1 MAIKRVLEK
10 DEKWGM
16 HIGGLTT
23 PKSAKVNLKV
33 LCECLEEYE
42 INEKFGYT
50 KAGKNWEGA
59 ENITRSSECP
69 SCEDRTFLT
78 YNYRTYTKDGWYGYV
93 IKISPNATKIRKG
106 SGKDEQITVE
116 V

>member
-10 DEKWGM
+10 DGKWGM

-23 PKSAKVNLKV
+23 PKSTKVKLTV
-33 LCECLEEYE
+33 LCECLKEYE
-42 INEKFGYT
+42 IKEKFAYHYADCDWKST
-50 KAGKNWEGA
+50 
-59 ENITRSSECP
+59 ENVTRSSECP

-78 YNYRTYTKDGWYGYV
+78 YSYHQYKEGNLYGSG
-93 IKISPNATKIRKG
+93 IKVLPSATKIRKG